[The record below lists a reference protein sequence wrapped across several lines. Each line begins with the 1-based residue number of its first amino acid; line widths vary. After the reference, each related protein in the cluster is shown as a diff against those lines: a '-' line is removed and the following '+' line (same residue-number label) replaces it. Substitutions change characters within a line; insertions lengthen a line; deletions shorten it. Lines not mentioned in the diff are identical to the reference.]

1 MNTLIYIYI
10 MALLIILFAICMI
23 GVSIEIN
30 ISKSNPRLLG
40 YRSKGSEVMK
50 IQHMLNFINTTEC
63 KFDHHIREDGL
74 FYEETL
80 REVKFFQ
87 IDHNLKPD
95 GFVGKE
101 TKGRIEYLYYT
112 YKADNRFRD
121 YYRGLDADEYE
132 KNIVNRAS
140 YQLAKDADDPLC
152 EKIDK
157 YKTLRNKYHKHYFD
171 SFHYDAIID
180 ERIKNNE

>member
-1 MNTLIYIYI
+1 MNNLIYIYI
-10 MALLIILFAICMI
+10 MTLLIILFAICMI

-30 ISKSNPRLLG
+30 ISKSKPRLLG

-112 YKADNRFRD
+112 YKADNRFRY
-121 YYRGLDADEYE
+121 YYRGLDADEYD
-132 KNIVNRAS
+132 KNLVNFAS

-152 EKIDK
+152 EK
-157 YKTLRNKYHKHYFD
+157 
-171 SFHYDAIID
+171 
-180 ERIKNNE
+180 

>member
-10 MALLIILFAICMI
+10 MTLLIILFAICMI

-30 ISKSNPRLLG
+30 ISKSKPRLLG

-63 KFDHHIREDGL
+63 KFDHHIREDEL

-80 REVKFFQ
+80 REVKYFQ

-95 GFVGKE
+95 GLVGVE
-101 TKGRIEYLYYT
+101 TKSKIMYLYNI
-112 YKADNRFRD
+112 YKNDIRYRD
-121 YYRGLDADEYE
+121 YYRGLDAKEYDKNLE
-132 KNIVNRAS
+132 KSHN
-140 YQLAKDADDPLC
+140 L
-152 EKIDK
+152 EK
-157 YKTLRNKYHKHYFD
+157 
-171 SFHYDAIID
+171 
-180 ERIKNNE
+180 